1 MINEIEYII
10 TILSN
15 QMLNIL
21 DEIDETS
28 DYTKI
33 DKTQGIRHNIYD
45 VVSAIQNLSNASAVH
60 SDKLK
65 ALIRDINSWE
75 QYK

>member
-33 DKTQGIRHNIYD
+33 DKTQGIRQNIYD

-65 ALIRDINSWE
+65 ALIREINTGA
-75 QYK
+75 K

>member
-28 DYTKI
+28 DYTKMY
-33 DKTQGIRHNIYD
+33 KAQEIRHNIYD

-65 ALIRDINSWE
+65 ALIRDINKE
-75 QYK
+75 LNK

>member
-45 VVSAIQNLSNASAVH
+45 VVSTIQNLSNVSAVH
-60 SDKLK
+60 IDKLK

>member
-21 DEIDETS
+21 DDIDETS

-33 DKTQGIRHNIYD
+33 DKTQGLGITYTM
-45 VVSAIQNLSNASAVH
+45 
-60 SDKLK
+60 
-65 ALIRDINSWE
+65 
-75 QYK
+75 

>member
-1 MINEIEYII
+1 MINEIEDII

-21 DEIDETS
+21 DEIDGMS

-33 DKTQGIRHNIYD
+33 EQTQEIRQKLYD
-45 VVSAIQNLSNASAVH
+45 VVSDIQNLSNASAVY
-60 SDKLK
+60 SDKLN
-65 ALIRDINSWE
+65 ALIREINTGA
-75 QYK
+75 K

>member
-1 MINEIEYII
+1 MINEIEDII

-21 DEIDETS
+21 DEIDGMS

-33 DKTQGIRHNIYD
+33 EQTQEIRQKLYD

-65 ALIRDINSWE
+65 ALIREINTGA
-75 QYK
+75 K